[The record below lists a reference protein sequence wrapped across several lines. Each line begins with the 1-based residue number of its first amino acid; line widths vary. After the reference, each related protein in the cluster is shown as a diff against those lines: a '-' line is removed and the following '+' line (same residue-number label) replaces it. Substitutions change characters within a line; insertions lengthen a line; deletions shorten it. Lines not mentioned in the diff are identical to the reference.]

1 MQWNCYCIALNG
13 FNLSS
18 LFSVHL
24 PAFVFQ
30 VYKDEFFFFAFQ
42 MYTNDWEDQAM
53 SSLFHL
59 ICSLYKV
66 GLSAYSYKALN
77 DGRKKVFSYTL
88 VCVLFQGGKP
98 PACTG
103 AMRKLDRSFC

>member
-1 MQWNCYCIALNG
+1 
-13 FNLSS
+13 
-18 LFSVHL
+18 
-24 PAFVFQ
+24 
-30 VYKDEFFFFAFQ
+30 

-88 VCVLFQGGKP
+88 CVCVVPGRKASGLYWSH
-98 PACTG
+98 AETG
-103 AMRKLDRSFC
+103 QKLLLTEHLQT